1 MVCGRTQETR
11 LTSDLPIRRKPQAA
25 ASRSAGAPSATLQA
39 LRGASQ
45 LAVGAVQNLTHTVEG
60 VHSSVARLAP
70 PLKRTAADAETPQR
84 TRGITGLVYRSVRGV
99 TTLVGGAL
107 DLALA
112 QLGPRVAAAL
122 PPGMKR
128 ALADGANRLAPPA
141 QREAAL
147 AALNGVFGDHL
158 AASGNAL
165 AIPMQLR
172 VNGQAL
178 PLARK
183 ALARHYA
190 AQADVSAPGGKL
202 LILIHGLCMND
213 LQWTRRGH
221 NHGAALAAR
230 HDFTPLYLHYNTGLP
245 IAQNG
250 AALADLLSD
259 LQRAW
264 PVPITQIVLL
274 GHSMG
279 GLVARSACAQSS
291 PSSAWRRKLKAL
303 VCLGTPH
310 QGAPLERAG
319 SGLTW
324 LLAKSPY
331 TAPFAKLGAR
341 RSAGIQD
348 LHSGRVLPEGTHA
361 TAAPWPQ
368 GVACYTVAAST
379 SSAAAAGKQAKGDGL
394 VPVAS
399 ALGQHRQPERDL
411 RLLPGQQAV
420 FYGLNHFDLLSSRAV
435 SDQLYA
441 WLDPQG

>member
-1 MVCGRTQETR
+1 M
-11 LTSDLPIRRKPQAA
+11 SPA
-25 ASRSAGAPSATLQA
+25 APSATIQA

-45 LAVGAVQNLTHTVEG
+45 LAVGAVQSVTRTVEG
-60 VHSSVARLAP
+60 VHGSVVRLAP
-70 PLKRTAADAETPQR
+70 PIRRAKTDTEAPQG

-99 TTLVGGAL
+99 TALVGGAL

-122 PPGMKR
+122 PPAMKR
-128 ALADGANRLAPPA
+128 ALAERTDRLVPPA
-141 QREAAL
+141 QRAAAL

-178 PLARK
+178 PMQRK
-183 ALARHYA
+183 ALAQFWA
-190 AQADVSAPGGKL
+190 AQADTPPTGRL

-230 HDFTPLYLHYNTGLP
+230 HGFTPLYLHYNTGRS

-250 AALADLLSD
+250 AELAALLAD

-264 PVPITQIVLL
+264 PVPVTQIVLL

-279 GLVARSACAQSS
+279 GLVARSACAQSGARA
-291 PSSAWRRKLKAL
+291 PWRRKLAAL
-303 VCLGTPH
+303 ICLGTPH

-324 LLAKSPY
+324 LLARSPY

-348 LHSGRVLPEGTHA
+348 LHSGRVLPEGTDPA
-361 TAAPWPQ
+361 AAAPWPH
-368 GVACYTVAAST
+368 GVACFTVAAST
-379 SSAAAAGKQAKGDGL
+379 SAAPTTGKALKGDGL

-399 ALGQHRQPERDL
+399 ALGQHRLPERDL
-411 RLLPGQQAV
+411 CLPPGHQAL
-420 FYGLNHFDLLSSRAV
+420 FHGLNHFDLLSSRAV
-435 SDQLYA
+435 SDQLSA
-441 WLDPQG
+441 WLQDLR